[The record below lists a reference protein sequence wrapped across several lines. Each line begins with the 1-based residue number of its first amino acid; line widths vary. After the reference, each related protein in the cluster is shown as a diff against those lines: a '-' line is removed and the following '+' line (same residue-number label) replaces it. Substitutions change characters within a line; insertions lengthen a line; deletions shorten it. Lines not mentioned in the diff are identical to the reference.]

1 MTDTLHYEIVS
12 PECLLKDAHAAMI
25 VVPGT
30 DGDFTALPHHA
41 PMMSTIRPGVVEIY
55 ETEGAAPTKLFLKGG
70 LAQINPTGLTILAE
84 ETIELDAVNADEL
97 NQQISDTRE
106 DIEDAKD
113 DIERTGLEKKLAW
126 MVALAEVVHAA

>member
-12 PECLLKDAHAAMI
+12 PECLLQDAHAAMI

-30 DGDFTALPHHA
+30 DGDFTALPDHA

-55 ETEGAAPTKLFLKGG
+55 ETEGGDPTRLFLRGG
-70 LAQINPTGLTILAE
+70 LAQINPAGLTILAE
-84 ETIELDAVNADEL
+84 ETIELDDVDIDDL
-97 NQQISDTRE
+97 TQKISDTKE

-113 DIERTGLEKKLAW
+113 DIERAVLEKKLAW
-126 MVALAEVVHAA
+126 MVVLAEVVQAA